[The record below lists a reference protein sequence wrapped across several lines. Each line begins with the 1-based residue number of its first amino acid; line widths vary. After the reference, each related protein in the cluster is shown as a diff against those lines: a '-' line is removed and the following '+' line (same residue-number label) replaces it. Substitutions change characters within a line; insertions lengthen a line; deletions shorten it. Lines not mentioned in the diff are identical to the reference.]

1 METQTGR
8 KQALATSQRN
18 RILIAANP
26 TAGARAIDSPIDRL
40 AAAITNAGFEPTRHH
55 DLGQFAVDA
64 AAARESDQLHAVIAA
79 GGDGTASAVANR
91 IAPDVPLLVF
101 PLGTENLLARYLGI
115 RADPAQACD
124 ILRTGDKLQMDA
136 GLANGRMFLLMASC
150 GFDAEV
156 VRRVHQRRRGHI
168 TRLSYVQPT
177 LESLHE
183 YPHPDI
189 RVYCDAAA
197 DDATNP
203 QVLGK
208 WVFVMNVPMYAGGM
222 PIVGRAHGADGR
234 MDVCVFKRGSAFH
247 NLVYLSGMFL
257 RQHEN
262 WSDCDIREAQRC
274 LLESDEPV
282 PYQLD
287 GDFVGHLPVD
297 IEVAPLRVM
306 YFVPSNQSMK

>member
-208 WVFVMNVPMYAGGM
+208 WVFVMNVTMYAGGM
-222 PIVGRAHGADGR
+222 PIVGW
-234 MDVCVFKRGSAFH
+234 MSVSS
-247 NLVYLSGMFL
+247 N
-257 RQHEN
+257 
-262 WSDCDIREAQRC
+262 
-274 LLESDEPV
+274 
-282 PYQLD
+282 
-287 GDFVGHLPVD
+287 
-297 IEVAPLRVM
+297 VAPLFIIWCISQACFCVSTKTGPTVTFAR
-306 YFVPSNQSMK
+306 PSAAYSNLMSRFPINSTATSSDICRWISKSPHCG